1 MRRMSRLIICSS
13 ILVYCTLFIL
23 LYRFGINVIIFLSI
37 SILSIVIFLFL
48 NLKKIEKKLG
58 QNKTYKDS
66 KKIKKCIKIVKRVF
80 PIINYLLIIFFIIL
94 FGFTDTG
101 KEILKKIY
109 LWIQAQKFDNW
120 LQTIVIFIF
129 PWCYIISLNI
139 IYKEFINYYSDK
151 FDLDSMMNDE

>member
-1 MRRMSRLIICSS
+1 M
-13 ILVYCTLFIL
+13 
-23 LYRFGINVIIFLSI
+23 
-37 SILSIVIFLFL
+37 FL
-48 NLKKIEKKLG
+48 NLKKIEKKSG
-58 QNKTYKDS
+58 QNKTCKDS
-66 KKIKKCIKIVKRVF
+66 NIKKWIKIAKRVL
-80 PIINYLLIIFFIIL
+80 PIINYLLIIFFIIF